1 MFFAIKSLIKYAYY
15 DLFIITTSA
24 SARISLDDLPIIFK
38 NVDSS
43 FGTIVINLTQPSV
56 IPENVCSLLEKVI
69 SNMNIVLSKIVPKLE
84 IGINYLGSEIN
95 EKGTVCKRIQIV
107 SKKNSKEIPLK
118 NESEGIKKIISILH
132 LLISVYN
139 NPSVTVA
146 IDEIDSGIF
155 EYLLGELLKIISER
169 GKGQLIFTLHNLR
182 PLETLDAS
190 FVAFTTVNP
199 NNRYIRY
206 SNIKRNN
213 NLRHLY
219 YRDIIVG
226 LSKEPIYESA
236 DNAEVAIAFRKAGL
250 YDES

>member
-1 MFFAIKSLIKYAYY
+1 M
-15 DLFIITTSA
+15 
-24 SARISLDDLPIIFK
+24 
-38 NVDSS
+38 
-43 FGTIVINLTQPSV
+43 
-56 IPENVCSLLEKVI
+56 
-69 SNMNIVLSKIVPKLE
+69 
-84 IGINYLGSEIN
+84 
-95 EKGTVCKRIQIV
+95 
-107 SKKNSKEIPLK
+107 
-118 NESEGIKKIISILH
+118 
-132 LLISVYN
+132 
-139 NPSVTVA
+139 
-146 IDEIDSGIF
+146 
-155 EYLLGELLKIISER
+155 GELLKIISER

-226 LSKEPIYESA
+226 LSKEPIYEST

>member
-1 MFFAIKSLIKYAYY
+1 MNFKELSQGVKNYQ
-15 DLFIITTSA
+15 
-24 SARISLDDLPIIFK
+24 LP
-38 NVDSS
+38 
-43 FGTIVINLTQPSV
+43 
-56 IPENVCSLLEKVI
+56 
-69 SNMNIVLSKIVPKLE
+69 
-84 IGINYLGSEIN
+84 
-95 EKGTVCKRIQIV
+95 
-107 SKKNSKEIPLK
+107 KKNSKEIPLK

-250 YDES
+250 YDESQNENDLAVHTVIKFPLWQ